1 MAIAENPADAR
12 RLTIK
17 RNTVAV
23 VTDGSAV
30 LGLGNIGPAAAMPVM
45 EGKAALFKQF
55 GGVDAWPVVL
65 DTQDTD
71 LIVEIVRCIAPGYG
85 GINLED
91 IAAPR
96 CFEIERRLRDLLDIP
111 VFHDD
116 QHGTAIV
123 VLAALT
129 NALRVVKKN
138 PGTSGSSCPGSAR
151 PVGPSS
157 NCCIIKGSRTSSAAT
172 GTEPSAPTTPTST
185 STGDGSPTPPT
196 RVTLKAA
203 LPK

>member
-1 MAIAENPADAR
+1 
-12 RLTIK
+12 
-17 RNTVAV
+17 
-23 VTDGSAV
+23 
-30 LGLGNIGPAAAMPVM
+30 IGPAAAMSVM

-96 CFEIERRLRDLLDIP
+96 CFEVERRLRDLLDIP
-111 VFHDD
+111 VFQDD

-123 VLAALT
+123 VLAAMY
-129 NALRVVKKN
+129 NALRVVEKDIGEVRIVMSGAGAA
-138 PGTSGSSCPGSAR
+138 GTAI
-151 PVGPSS
+151 V
-157 NCCIIKGSRTSSAAT
+157 KLLLAA
-172 GTEPSAPTTPTST
+172 GAQHVVVADI
-185 STGDGSPTPPT
+185 G
-196 RVTLKAA
+196 
-203 LPK
+203 